1 MERKEWLEK
10 MLAESQSQLEHTSGK
25 GSLAIIPQEIR
36 GWNWGAFFW
45 GWLWGVSN
53 KVWIS
58 LLTIIPFIGFI
69 MLIVLGIKGNE
80 WAWQKRRWDSI
91 EHFKRTQSAWAW
103 WGLGILVVYLGM
115 LVGVII
121 FSSS

>member
-10 MLAESQSQLEHTSGK
+10 MLAESQSQLENTSGK